1 MRWGGTLCPMNT
13 SRRALRHDVRDGLVR
28 GILEGELGPGD
39 RLIEMHIAKE
49 YGTSQ
54 GPVREALRELEMLGF
69 VRSEPHRGTYVRDPW
84 QRGMLELYE
93 LRGALEEFAARMATP
108 RLKDD
113 VGSLQAEV
121 DAMAAAARRR
131 RRPCRRRAQRALP
144 SPDHRGQRQ
153 PAARDGVEQ
162 PEHHRPHGADDGHP
176 RARPQDDRRVP
187 SADRR
192 RHRRGRHRAGVPRQ
206 PRASGVVRGDAG
218 RHGRAGRRS
227 GRRRSRPE
235 PGRRGVP
242 VHFARVSQHLGPAGV
257 ERRSSHLYRG

>member
-1 MRWGGTLCPMNT
+1 MNT

-108 RLKDD
+108 RLTDD

-121 DAMAAAARRR
+121 DAMAAAA
-131 RRPCRRRAQRALP
+131 
-144 SPDHRGQRQ
+144 
-153 PAARDGVEQ
+153 V
-162 PEHHRPHGADDGHP
+162 ADDVHATVEHSE
-176 RARPQDDRRVP
+176 RF
-187 SADRR
+187 
-192 RHRRGRHRAGVPRQ
+192 HRLIIE
-206 PRASGVVRGDAG
+206 ASGNQLLETVWSSLSITDHTALTMVTLELDLKTIAESHQPIVDAIAAGDIELAC
-218 RHGRAGRRS
+218 
-227 GRRRSRPE
+227 
-235 PGRRGVP
+235 
-242 VHFARVSQHLGPAGV
+242 RVSREHQAWFEEMLAATAEQGV
-257 ERRSSHLYRG
+257 QRPSTTTVSA

>member
-1 MRWGGTLCPMNT
+1 MRHQGVLGGGTLCPMNT

-108 RLKDD
+108 RLTDD
-113 VGSLQAEV
+113 VSSLQAEV
-121 DAMAAAARRR
+121 DAMAAAA
-131 RRPCRRRAQRALP
+131 
-144 SPDHRGQRQ
+144 
-153 PAARDGVEQ
+153 V
-162 PEHHRPHGADDGHP
+162 ADDVHATVEHSERFHRLIIEASGNQLLETVWSSLSITDHTALTMVTLELDLKTIAESHQP
-176 RARPQDDRRVP
+176 IVDAIAAGDIELACRVSREHQAWFEEMLAATAEQGVQRP
-187 SADRR
+187 SATT
-192 RHRRGRHRAGVPRQ
+192 
-206 PRASGVVRGDAG
+206 
-218 RHGRAGRRS
+218 
-227 GRRRSRPE
+227 
-235 PGRRGVP
+235 
-242 VHFARVSQHLGPAGV
+242 VSA
-257 ERRSSHLYRG
+257 